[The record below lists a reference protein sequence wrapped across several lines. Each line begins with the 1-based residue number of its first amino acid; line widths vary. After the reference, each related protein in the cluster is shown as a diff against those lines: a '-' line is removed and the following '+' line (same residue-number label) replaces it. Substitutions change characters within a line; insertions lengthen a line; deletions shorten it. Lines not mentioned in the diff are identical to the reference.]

1 MSLKTRAMS
10 LAIAAAMLTAPAA
23 SLAEASYDA
32 GELTKTVIADSYEA
46 GNQINLDVALGL
58 DVQEKADSERMRAA
72 ASLLGKSRLHL
83 SFYDDFGTARI
94 RATLNVDNVDLLT
107 ADVLVFEDGSVQ
119 AMTNLTGKLVLALP
133 AGSIT
138 DGGLSLNSL
147 TETDVEYDF
156 DTKEG
161 REAFNTL
168 PARTRLAITG
178 NDMISMLI
186 NHLLGWVSYMQMDN
200 DGEFYV
206 FDDTYIDETDT
217 RDAVAQRML
226 GTIKADSFTTL
237 FLNITQTIADEKGD
251 FQQALADVL
260 AEAGVTRCQ
269 ARQFIDALLTEET
282 IDPAVDYVQ
291 PSYFIIHDN
300 DTSPIQYDDVSYF
313 FKKLNKSAQRVWE
326 NSTPNVLH
334 MDVSYDDAGQMVGFD
349 ADMPQFTTVLPYAGT
364 FVYSI
369 KTDDNWQRLH
379 TSHGELQLDERS
391 RAVGDLH
398 IQFGEDVDGVK
409 ESSLTGALDV
419 VSQADGTSGGF
430 GVDAGLTYTVAAGD
444 SGVESE
450 TFEGSVV
457 LLGRVNGESAPSVAA
472 TVSGE
477 TVTDG
482 DTFDVQATAALEADG
497 IATLVADMAMEQVD
511 YDEADFAGGQALD
524 LTQLDDAK
532 LTTLREEIT
541 RQTAKLGMSLLMHPG
556 VMADLTTLVS
566 K

>member
-1 MSLKTRAMS
+1 MSLKTRLMS
-10 LAIAAAMLTAPAA
+10 LALAAAMLTAPAA
-23 SLAEASYDA
+23 SLAESSYDA
-32 GELTKTVIADSYEA
+32 GTLTKTVVAESYAA

-58 DVQEKADSERMRAA
+58 ELQAEPDSERVRAA
-72 ASLLGKSRLHL
+72 ASLIGKSRLHL

-94 RATLNVDNVDLLT
+94 RAALNVDNVDLVT
-107 ADVLVFEDGSVQ
+107 ADVLVYEDGSVQ

-133 AGSIT
+133 AGSVT
-138 DGGLSLNSL
+138 DGALSLDSL

-161 REAFNTL
+161 RAAFRTL
-168 PARTRLAITG
+168 PARTRLAITS
-178 NDMISMLI
+178 NDMVSMLI

-206 FDDTYIDETDT
+206 FDDTYLAATDT
-217 RDAVAQRML
+217 RDEVSQRML

-237 FLNITQTIADEKGD
+237 FLNITQTIADEKGE

-260 AEAGVTRCQ
+260 AEAGVTRCES
-269 ARQFIDALLTEET
+269 RQFIDALLTEET
-282 IDPAVDYVQ
+282 IDPAIDCVQ
-291 PSYFIIHDN
+291 PSYYIIANN
-300 DTSPIQYDDVSYF
+300 DTSPICYDDVSYF
-313 FKKLNKSAQRVWE
+313 FKKLKKSAERIWE
-326 NSTPNVLH
+326 NSTDNVLR
-334 MDVSYDDAGQMVGFD
+334 MDVSYDDTGSMVGFD

-369 KTDDNWQRLH
+369 KTDENWQRLH
-379 TSHGELQLDERS
+379 TSHGELQLDEGS

-409 ESSLTGALDV
+409 ESSFAGALDV

-457 LLGRVNGESAPSVAA
+457 LLGRVNGESAPAVAA
-472 TVSGE
+472 TISGE

-482 DTFDVQATAALEADG
+482 DTFGVQATAALEADG
-497 IATLVADMAMEQVD
+497 IATLVADMTLEQVD
-511 YDEADFAGGQALD
+511 YDEAAFAGGQAMN
-524 LTQLDDAK
+524 LTALDDAA
-532 LTTLREEIT
+532 LQTLREEISK
-541 RQTAKLGMSLLMHPG
+541 QTAKLGVSLLMHPG
-556 VMADLTTLVS
+556 VMSDMMTLVS
-566 K
+566 Q

>member
-94 RATLNVDNVDLLT
+94 RAALNVDNVDLLT
-107 ADVLVFEDGSVQ
+107 ADVLIYEDGSVQ

-147 TETDVEYDF
+147 TQTDVEYDF

-251 FQQALADVL
+251 FQQALVYIFHPL
-260 AEAGVTRCQ
+260 IKFPHSIPLPVRH
-269 ARQFIDALLTEET
+269 RWF
-282 IDPAVDYVQ
+282 
-291 PSYFIIHDN
+291 YFI
-300 DTSPIQYDDVSYF
+300 Q
-313 FKKLNKSAQRVWE
+313 
-326 NSTPNVLH
+326 
-334 MDVSYDDAGQMVGFD
+334 
-349 ADMPQFTTVLPYAGT
+349 LP
-364 FVYSI
+364 
-369 KTDDNWQRLH
+369 
-379 TSHGELQLDERS
+379 
-391 RAVGDLH
+391 
-398 IQFGEDVDGVK
+398 FG
-409 ESSLTGALDV
+409 A
-419 VSQADGTSGGF
+419 
-430 GVDAGLTYTVAAGD
+430 
-444 SGVESE
+444 
-450 TFEGSVV
+450 
-457 LLGRVNGESAPSVAA
+457 
-472 TVSGE
+472 
-477 TVTDG
+477 
-482 DTFDVQATAALEADG
+482 
-497 IATLVADMAMEQVD
+497 
-511 YDEADFAGGQALD
+511 
-524 LTQLDDAK
+524 AK
-532 LTTLREEIT
+532 LSNQSAIGFVISRRCRDDIVHWFIT
-541 RQTAKLGMSLLMHPG
+541 F
-556 VMADLTTLVS
+556 LVFVL
-566 K
+566 

>member
-1 MSLKTRAMS
+1 MSLKTRVMS
-10 LAIAAAMLTAPAA
+10 LAIAAAMMTAPAA
-23 SLAEASYDA
+23 SLAESSYYA
-32 GELTKTVIADSYEA
+32 GELTRTVIADSYEA
-46 GNQINLDVALGL
+46 GSQINLDMVLGL
-58 DVQEKADSERMRAA
+58 ETQQELDSERVRAA
-72 ASLLGKSRLHL
+72 ASLLSKSRLHL

-94 RATLNVDNVDLLT
+94 RAVLNVDNVDLLT
-107 ADVLVFEDGSVQ
+107 ADMLVFEDGSVQ
-119 AMTNLTGKLVLALP
+119 AMTNLTGKLVLTLP
-133 AGSIT
+133 AGSVT

-147 TETDVEYDF
+147 TQTDIEYDF

-161 REAFNTL
+161 RAAFNTL

-178 NDMISMLI
+178 NDMISVLI

-217 RDAVAQRML
+217 RDAVSQRML

-237 FLNITQTIADEKGD
+237 FLNIAQTIADEKGD

-313 FKKLNKSAQRVWE
+313 FKKLKKSAERIWE
-326 NSTPNVLH
+326 NSTENVLH
-334 MDVSYDDAGQMVGFD
+334 MDVGYDDEGKTVGFD

-379 TSHGELQLDERS
+379 TSHGELQLDEGS

-409 ESSLTGALDV
+409 ESSFVGALDV
-419 VSQADGTSGGF
+419 VSQADGTSAGIGL
-430 GVDAGLTYTVAAGD
+430 DAGMTYTVTATD
-444 SGVESE
+444 SEESE
-450 TFEGSVV
+450 AFEGSVALLARAGGEGMPV
-457 LLGRVNGESAPSVAA
+457 LAA
-472 TVSGE
+472 TLSGE

-482 DTFDVQATAALEADG
+482 SLFGVQATAALEAAG
-497 IATLVADMAMEQVD
+497 IATLVADMALEQVD
-511 YDEADFAGGQALD
+511 YDEAAFAGGQALD
-524 LTQLDDAK
+524 LTALDDAAVTALK
-532 LTTLREEIT
+532 DEVT
-541 RQTAKLGMSLLMHPG
+541 RQTAKLGMSMLMHPG
-556 VMADLTTLVS
+556 VMSDLMTLVS
-566 K
+566 Q

>member
-313 FKKLNKSAQRVWE
+313 FKKLNKSAQRVW
-326 NSTPNVLH
+326 
-334 MDVSYDDAGQMVGFD
+334 
-349 ADMPQFTTVLPYAGT
+349 
-364 FVYSI
+364 
-369 KTDDNWQRLH
+369 
-379 TSHGELQLDERS
+379 
-391 RAVGDLH
+391 
-398 IQFGEDVDGVK
+398 
-409 ESSLTGALDV
+409 
-419 VSQADGTSGGF
+419 
-430 GVDAGLTYTVAAGD
+430 
-444 SGVESE
+444 
-450 TFEGSVV
+450 
-457 LLGRVNGESAPSVAA
+457 
-472 TVSGE
+472 
-477 TVTDG
+477 
-482 DTFDVQATAALEADG
+482 
-497 IATLVADMAMEQVD
+497 
-511 YDEADFAGGQALD
+511 
-524 LTQLDDAK
+524 
-532 LTTLREEIT
+532 
-541 RQTAKLGMSLLMHPG
+541 
-556 VMADLTTLVS
+556 
-566 K
+566 